1 MATEPDT
8 PKDESPFLFLQSGT
22 VESEQDE
29 SGLPPERSPFGFI
42 QETEELR
49 TAATNEDNGTKSKEV
64 SSSSFSFLNE
74 PAVTNNS
81 TALPHTQVDM
91 ATKEPPF
98 STPQQS
104 GESNQQGFLTSESHS
119 PLQKGYSASSP
130 IPPQS
135 PTVLGFTSSI
145 TQAPAPK
152 KNVGRQQPPTGTKK
166 KKKIAVRP
174 GQAKVDSSFSGLLL
188 ETVSQKKDPDSLSV
202 SSQASSLDGGKDSVS
217 MSSSSSEVHKLTV
230 EETHKVE
237 TGAQGSS
244 GPEALRDREGDM
256 KQSDNTDSVDKP
268 SGLDGEGGRTE
279 LVSVSNSP
287 PERTSEGDDS
297 KGEDRDGV
305 RTPVEEQPELKL
317 SETAVET
324 DSKPSDTQLLAEVFR
339 KEQESEGPQQSANY
353 TVELTP
359 SDKMTALL
367 QSYDSNLGGIV

>member
-8 PKDESPFLFLQSGT
+8 SKDESPFSFLQSGT

-49 TAATNEDNGTKSKEV
+49 TAATDEDNGTKSNEV
-64 SSSSFSFLNE
+64 SSFSFSFLNE

-81 TALPHTQVDM
+81 TALPHTQVDI
-91 ATKEPPF
+91 ATKEPPS
-98 STPQQS
+98 STPQQG
-104 GESNQQGFLTSESHS
+104 GEGNQQGFFSSESHS
-119 PLQKGYSASSP
+119 PLQKRYSAPSP

-135 PTVLGFTSSI
+135 PTVLGLTSSI

-174 GQAKVDSSFSGLLL
+174 GQAKVDSSFGGLLL

-217 MSSSSSEVHKLTV
+217 MSSSSSEVHKLIV

-237 TGAQGSS
+237 TGAPGSS
-244 GPEALRDREGDM
+244 GLRDREGDM
-256 KQSDNTDSVDKP
+256 KQSDNTNSVDKP
-268 SGLDGEGGRTE
+268 SDLDGEGSRTE

-297 KGEDRDGV
+297 KGEDRGGV
-305 RTPVEEQPELKL
+305 RTPVEEQPEVKF

-367 QSYDSNLGGIV
+367 QSYDSNLGNIV

>member
-8 PKDESPFLFLQSGT
+8 SKDESAFSFLQSGI

-42 QETEELR
+42 QETEEFR
-49 TAATNEDNGTKSKEV
+49 TAATTEDSGTKSKEV

-74 PAVTNNS
+74 PPVTNNS
-81 TALPHTQVDM
+81 TALPYTQVDT
-91 ATKEPPF
+91 ATKGPPF

-104 GESNQQGFLTSESHS
+104 GESNQQGFLSSESHS
-119 PLQKGYSASSP
+119 PLQKEYSAPSP

-135 PTVLGFTSSI
+135 PTVLDLASSI
-145 TQAPAPK
+145 TQVPAPK

-174 GQAKVDSSFSGLLL
+174 GQAKVDSS
-188 ETVSQKKDPDSLSV
+188 SQKKDPDSLSV
-202 SSQASSLDGGKDSVS
+202 SSQTSSLDGGKDSVS

-244 GPEALRDREGDM
+244 GAEALRDREGDI
-256 KQSDNTDSVDKP
+256 KQSAIDSTDSVDKP
-268 SGLDGEGGRTE
+268 SDLDGEGSRIE

-305 RTPVEEQPELKL
+305 RTPVEEQSEVKL
-317 SETAVET
+317 SETA

-359 SDKMTALL
+359 GDKMTALL
-367 QSYDSNLGGIV
+367 QSYDSNLGNIV

>member
-8 PKDESPFLFLQSGT
+8 SKDESPFSFLQSGT

-49 TAATNEDNGTKSKEV
+49 TAAADEDNGTKSNKV
-64 SSSSFSFLNE
+64 SSFSFSFLNE

-81 TALPHTQVDM
+81 TALPHTQVDI
-91 ATKEPPF
+91 ATKEPSF
-98 STPQQS
+98 STPQQG
-104 GESNQQGFLTSESHS
+104 GEGNQQGFFSSESHS
-119 PLQKGYSASSP
+119 PLQKGYSTPSP

-135 PTVLGFTSSI
+135 PTVLGLTSSI

-188 ETVSQKKDPDSLSV
+188 ETVSQKKDPDSLSI

-217 MSSSSSEVHKLTV
+217 MSSSSSEVHKLIV

-237 TGAQGSS
+237 TDAQGSS
-244 GPEALRDREGDM
+244 GLRDREGDM
-256 KQSDNTDSVDKP
+256 KQSAIDNTDSADKP
-268 SGLDGEGGRTE
+268 SDLDGEGGRTE

-305 RTPVEEQPELKL
+305 RTPMEEQPEVKF

-367 QSYDSNLGGIV
+367 QSYDSNLGNIV

>member
-8 PKDESPFLFLQSGT
+8 SKDESAFSFLQSGT

-49 TAATNEDNGTKSKEV
+49 TAATTEDSGTKSKEV

-74 PAVTNNS
+74 PPVTNNS
-81 TALPHTQVDM
+81 TALPYTQVDT
-91 ATKEPPF
+91 ATKGPPF

-104 GESNQQGFLTSESHS
+104 GESNQQGFLSSESHS
-119 PLQKGYSASSP
+119 PLQKEYSAPSP

-135 PTVLGFTSSI
+135 PTVLDLTSSI

-202 SSQASSLDGGKDSVS
+202 SSQTSSLDGGKDSVS

-244 GPEALRDREGDM
+244 GAEALRDREGDI
-256 KQSDNTDSVDKP
+256 KQSAIDSTHSVDKP
-268 SGLDGEGGRTE
+268 SDLDGEGSRIE

-305 RTPVEEQPELKL
+305 RTPVEEQSEVKL
-317 SETAVET
+317 SETA

-359 SDKMTALL
+359 GDKMTALL
-367 QSYDSNLGGIV
+367 QSYDSNLGNIV